1 MPVAYCLPYSRC
13 MKDNLRPGLT
23 RTQTYVTTIDMR
35 ARQLKADVF
44 STPSMIS
51 LMERTCTEL
60 TEPYLDEDEQTVGT
74 HVEVDHWAPTKIGQ
88 SVTMDAEITEVKGKK
103 IKYFVSASNDEG
115 VKIGA
120 GTQWRTVINTNRFA
134 GGI

>member
-1 MPVAYCLPYSRC
+1 
-13 MKDNLRPGLT
+13 MKDNLRAGLS
-23 RTQTYVTTIDMR
+23 RTESYQTTIDMR

-51 LMERTCTEL
+51 LMERTCTDL

-74 HVEVDHWAPTKIGQ
+74 HVEVDHLAPTTIGQ
-88 SVTMDAEITEVKGKK
+88 SVTMDAEIIEVKGRK
-103 IKYFVSASNDEG
+103 IRYTVDAFNDAG

-120 GTQWRTVINTNRFA
+120 GTQWRAVVDTQRFA
-134 GGI
+134 GGIEQEVDHGY

>member
-1 MPVAYCLPYSRC
+1 
-13 MKDNLRPGLT
+13 MKDNLRPGLR
-23 RTQTYVTTIDMR
+23 RTQSYVTTLDMR

-74 HVEVDHWAPTKIGQ
+74 RIEVDHLAPTNIGQ
-88 SVTMDAEITEVKGKK
+88 SVTMDAEIIEVKGNK
-103 IKYFVSASNDEG
+103 INYFVSASNDNG
-115 VKIGA
+115 LKIGE
-120 GTQWRTVINTNRFA
+120 GIQWRAVIDTKRFA
-134 GGI
+134 GGV

>member
-1 MPVAYCLPYSRC
+1 
-13 MKDNLRPGLT
+13 MKSTLRLGLN
-23 RTQTYVTTIDMR
+23 RTASYETTIDMR

-60 TEPYLDEDEQTVGT
+60 TEPYLDENEQTVGT
-74 HVEVDHWAPTKIGQ
+74 RIEVDHLAATRIGQ
-88 SVTMDAEITEVKGKK
+88 RVTMAAEIVEVQGRK
-103 IKYFVSASNDEG
+103 IKYFVTATNDAG

-120 GTQWRTVINTNRFA
+120 GYQWRAVIDTKRFA
-134 GGI
+134 GGVG

>member
-1 MPVAYCLPYSRC
+1 

-23 RTQTYVTTIDMR
+23 RTQSYATTMDMR

-51 LMERTCTEL
+51 LMERTCTDL

-74 HVEVDHWAPTKIGQ
+74 HVEVDHLAPTKIGQ
-88 SVTMDAEITEVKGKK
+88 SVIMDAEIIEVKGNK
-103 IKYFVSASNDEG
+103 IKYFVSASNDDG

-120 GTQWRTVINTNRFA
+120 GTQWRAVINTNRFA